1 MQCSLETATLEDRDR
16 EGGSDNE
23 LSRRPVGEVRELKT
37 LQTCAAIQRYAR
49 IKIGF
54 CHADRRRGRMQLRFR
69 SPYIGSALHQLRRK
83 ADGHLSRQLGH
94 IMRLAERLGMRARL
108 LGEQYAN
115 RVDRGLASRFERRNQ
130 TFD

>member
-1 MQCSLETATLEDRDR
+1 MQCSLETAALEYRDR

-23 LSRRPVGEVRELKT
+23 LSRRPVGEARELKR
-37 LQTCAAIQRYAR
+37 LETCAAIQRNTR

-54 CHADRRRGRMQLRFR
+54 CHADRRGGRVQLRFS

-83 ADGHLSRQLGH
+83 ADGHLCRQIGH
-94 IMRLAERLGMRARL
+94 VMRLAKRLLERARL

-115 RVDRGLASRFERRNQ
+115 RVDRGLASGFERRNQ
-130 TFD
+130 AFD